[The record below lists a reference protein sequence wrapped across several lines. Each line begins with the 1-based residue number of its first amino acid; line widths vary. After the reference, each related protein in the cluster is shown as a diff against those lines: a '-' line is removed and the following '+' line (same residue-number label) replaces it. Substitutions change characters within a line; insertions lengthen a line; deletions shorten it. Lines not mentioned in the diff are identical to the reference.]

1 MLNISSEQHEA
12 LTEFDGWGSDAP
24 LPVMDD
30 EPMPFDD
37 YDLWDME

>member
-12 LTEFDGWGSDAP
+12 LTEFDGWGSDMP

-30 EPMPFDD
+30 EPMHFDD
-37 YDLWDME
+37 YDFWEE

>member
-24 LPVMDD
+24 RHDD
-30 EPMPFDD
+30 NEQPMPFDD
-37 YDLWDME
+37 FDPWEME